1 MAVRPFFLAVL
12 LLAVTSADAS
22 AQRTKTRFDG
32 IRDCERSGRM
42 QFFRHNPNFRRFVIE
57 RAGIDVDRYGDRVG
71 NQFVSTIYRGKA
83 TYEAAAGTQNV
94 RFICLHAGAGRGAVF
109 VYTLVD

>member
-1 MAVRPFFLAVL
+1 MAVRPFLLAAL
-12 LLAVTSADAS
+12 LLAVTAADAS

-32 IRDCERSGRM
+32 IRDCERSGRL
-42 QFFRHNPNFRRFVIE
+42 QFFRHNPSFRRFVIE
-57 RAGIDVDRYGDRVG
+57 RAGIDVDRFGDRVG

-83 TYEAAAGTQNV
+83 SYEAAAGTQSV
-94 RFICLHAGAGRGAVF
+94 RFICLHAGAARGAVF